1 MTNKVDNFTKRVT
14 SLGLGVEV
22 SEGIPRE
29 GFADPTGEFPSR
41 DYFFGSS
48 INKAARGEKVNK
60 LYNGGGD
67 HGVNIDLADQKPSEY
82 PYNQITETQ
91 SGHSIEIDDTP
102 GGERILIKHKSGS
115 GVEFR
120 SDGSVLFSSTNKKVE
135 IVGGDNAVIIEGQAD
150 LVYNGNLNLKVTGDY
165 NLDVGG
171 NINVTTAG
179 NKTEKILH
187 NHTVEVVENQNTTV
201 KGDRGAKVI
210 GVNTETILSDNNI
223 LVKGT
228 QKNYVEGDVELTSGN
243 KLVTTAGLEWAASS
257 LTTNISG
264 LTVSVMGQTGTIG
277 GEFIDHYG
285 KAYSGPPGGSGLG
298 GTTFYGTF
306 IGKATEA
313 ITSDFANKAGEASWA
328 KSAPAEAGTADGATK
343 TRSPRYYPTKMP
355 YVTIPTTAPMPVSPI
370 IAAHLSTSNYGIRNV
385 EVDKGD
391 KLKLELLKTDDYA
404 DLFNYDP
411 SIHEIRS
418 KMRDPAN
425 RNNST
430 FTGYLVAEGKLS
442 SKYRDARPK
451 KVGRAISGKNN
462 IRFGNTVLGNNP
474 AENRSKRFKV

>member
-1 MTNKVDNFTKRVT
+1 MTNKVDDFVKRVT
-14 SLGLGVEV
+14 ALGEGLENT
-22 SEGIPRE
+22 EGIPRD
-29 GFADPTGEFPSR
+29 GFGDPTGEFPSR

-48 INKAARGEKVNK
+48 ISKAARGETVNK

-67 HGVNIDLADQKPSEY
+67 HDVNIELADQKPSEF
-82 PYNQITETQ
+82 PYNQVTETQ

-102 GGERILIKHKSGS
+102 GGERILIKHKTGS

-223 LVKGT
+223 LVKGL
-228 QKNYVEGDVELTSGN
+228 QKNYVEGDVEFTSGN
-243 KLVTTAGLEWAASS
+243 KLITTAGSEWAASS

-264 LTVSVMGQTGTIG
+264 LTVSVMGETGTIG

-285 KAYSGPPGGSGLG
+285 KTYSGPPGGSGLG
-298 GTTFYGTF
+298 GTTYYGTF

-313 ITSDFANKAGEASWA
+313 ITSDFANKAGFAV
-328 KSAPAEAGTADGATK
+328 SAPAEVGTATGASAV
-343 TRSPRYYPTKMP
+343 RNSNMYPTKMP
-355 YVTIPTTAPMPVSPI
+355 YVTVPSTAPMPNSPI
-370 IAAHLSTSNYGIRNV
+370 VAAHLSTSNYGIRNV
-385 EVDKGD
+385 EVDKDD
-391 KLKLELLKTDDYA
+391 KLKLDLLRTDDYD
-404 DLFNYDP
+404 DLFKHDP

-418 KMRDPAN
+418 KMRSE

-430 FTGYLVAEGKLS
+430 FTGHLVAEGRLS
-442 SKYRDARPK
+442 SSFRDARPK
-451 KVGRAISGKNN
+451 KVGRAVSAKNN
-462 IRFGNTVLGNNP
+462 IRFGENVLGNNP